1 MSVRSSILS
10 SIETALEGITGVGDV
25 FVGKYE
31 QADLEQLTLPALFV
45 LQGSDQESPD
55 EEFGKEVFEWDILVE
70 AWCKDTDAETVF
82 AAIHTAMAADPT
94 FSGNANAS
102 RRTGS
107 MVLSLDPGR
116 GLVAMQQMFK
126 VTYSHPNGQP

>member
-1 MSVRSSILS
+1 MSVRSSILAN
-10 SIETALEGITGVGDV
+10 IETALGSITGVGDV

-55 EEFGKEVFEWDILVE
+55 EEFGVEVFEWDILVE
-70 AWCKDTDAETVF
+70 TWCKDTDAETVF
-82 AAIHTAMAADPT
+82 AAIHTVMAADHT
-94 FSGNANAS
+94 LGGNAIQN

-116 GLVAMQQMFK
+116 GIIAMQQMFK
-126 VTYSHPNGQP
+126 ITYSHPNGQP

>member
-10 SIETALEGITGVGDV
+10 GIETALEGIAGVGDV

-45 LQGSDQESPD
+45 LQGSDQESPS
-55 EEFGKEVFEWDILVE
+55 EEFGDEVFEWDILVE
-70 AWCKDTDAETVF
+70 TWCKDTDAETVF
-82 AAIHTAMAADPT
+82 AAVHTAMATDST
-94 FSGNANAS
+94 FGGNAIDS